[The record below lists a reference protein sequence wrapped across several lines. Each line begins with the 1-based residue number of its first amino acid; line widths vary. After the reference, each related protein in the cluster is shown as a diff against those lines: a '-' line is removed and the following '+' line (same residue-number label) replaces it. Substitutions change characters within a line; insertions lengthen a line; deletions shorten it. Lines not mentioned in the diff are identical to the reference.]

1 MDNGSLLFESV
12 FKRKLS
18 DAGTREYLTQVADE
32 HPYFSPAQFYLL
44 LQADKETFEYQQQ
57 AAKTAILFN
66 NPYWLQFQLQEKS
79 AMASRPIAAFTAI
92 EESIAPVSDHSYQS
106 EAAVSVEKDEAE
118 DFTQGQPVVV
128 ADELVEDYKE
138 ADLAINE
145 QIANEGN
152 DTDAAAQ
159 VPAENQDHIET
170 PVQET
175 EELTNNDEELVTSTY
190 EKETVPGIPLEKQE
204 AESIISSAENEKK
217 DHTVSSH
224 FNNASEPLVNEAETE
239 EELEALTEEEAQPL
253 NFRLNIDTSGT
264 TEETIAFEPL
274 HTTDYFASLG
284 IRLSG
289 EIKPNDKL
297 GKQLKS
303 FTEWLKTM
311 KKIHSE
317 QLPQQGAQ
325 TDVNIQQLAEQS
337 NKEDAVLTEA
347 MADVLLQQGKA
358 DKAIE
363 VYKKLSLFNPSKSA
377 YFAAKIDQLKEH

>member
-1 MDNGSLLFESV
+1 MDNGNLLFESV

-18 DAGTREYLTQVADE
+18 DASTREYLTQVTDE

-44 LQADKETFEYQQQ
+44 LQTDKEAFEYQQQ
-57 AAKTAILFN
+57 AAKTAIHFN
-66 NPYWLQFQLQEKS
+66 NPYWLQFQIQENS
-79 AMASRPIAAFTAI
+79 AMTTRPIAADSI
-92 EESIAPVSDHSYQS
+92 NEESSVSVSDLSYQP
-106 EAAVSVEKDEAE
+106 EIVVSDERDEEE

-128 ADELVEDYKE
+128 ADDLVEDYKE
-138 ADLAINE
+138 ANLTTNE
-145 QIANEGN
+145 QIGNEEIQT
-152 DTDAAAQ
+152 DTAASAS
-159 VPAENQDHIET
+159 QDHIET
-170 PVQET
+170 PGQEA
-175 EELTNNDEELVTSTY
+175 EKLTNDHEEPVTSTF
-190 EKETVPGIPLEKQE
+190 EEEASPSIPIEKQE
-204 AESIISSAENEKK
+204 DESAESNISAVENEKK
-217 DHTVSSH
+217 DIGVSAH

-253 NFRLNIDTSGT
+253 NFRLNIDTSGI

-325 TDVNIQQLAEQS
+325 TDINIQQLAEQS